1 MLTSLSEATPTG
13 YAESTHPGE
22 LFDVNERNFSVNNTD
37 HERVATDQFRR
48 RMESLTADMGAINR
62 ELGNVNLL
70 TIARRTATLL
80 RHTKALIDGNVTV
93 LFADFPDRV
102 PEDLYRHIE
111 YAETHIRKA
120 LSEEY
125 EFEVI
130 KQRLF
135 MATALCEYVIDGV
148 GDALTHLEGRIEQGS
163 GHPV

>member
-1 MLTSLSEATPTG
+1 VSDS
-13 YAESTHPGE
+13 
-22 LFDVNERNFSVNNTD
+22 D
-37 HERVATDQFRR
+37 HERLATDQFRR
-48 RMESLTADMGAINR
+48 RMESLTGDMAAINR

-80 RHTKALIDGNVTV
+80 RHTKSLIDGNVTV

-120 LSEEY
+120 LSEDY

-135 MATALCEYVIDGV
+135 MATAICEYVIDGV
-148 GDALTHLEGRIEQGS
+148 GDALTHLEGRLGQAS
-163 GHPV
+163 GNPI

>member
-1 MLTSLSEATPTG
+1 
-13 YAESTHPGE
+13 
-22 LFDVNERNFSVNNTD
+22 VNETA

-48 RMESLTADMGAINR
+48 RMESLIADMGAINR

-80 RHTKALIDGNVTV
+80 RHTKSLIDGNVTV
-93 LFADFPDRV
+93 LFSDFPERV
-102 PEDLYRHIE
+102 PEDLYKHIE
-111 YAETHIRKA
+111 YAETHIRRA

-135 MATALCEYVIDGV
+135 MATAICEYVIDGV
-148 GDALTHLEGRIEQGS
+148 GDALTHLEGRLDQTS
-163 GHPV
+163 GNPV

>member
-1 MLTSLSEATPTG
+1 VNDTS
-13 YAESTHPGE
+13 
-22 LFDVNERNFSVNNTD
+22 

-48 RMESLTADMGAINR
+48 RMETLSADMAAINR

-70 TIARRTATLL
+70 SIARRTSTLL
-80 RHTKALIDGNVTV
+80 RHTKSLIDGNVTV

-111 YAETHIRKA
+111 YADNHIRKA

-125 EFEVI
+125 EFEAI

-135 MATALCEYVIDGV
+135 MATAICEYVIEGV
-148 GDALTHLEGRIEQGS
+148 SEALSHLEGRLDTTS
-163 GHPV
+163 RAAL

>member
-1 MLTSLSEATPTG
+1 LHDFE
-13 YAESTHPGE
+13 
-22 LFDVNERNFSVNNTD
+22 ERNLSVNDTD

-48 RMESLTADMGAINR
+48 RMESLTADMAAINR

-70 TIARRTATLL
+70 SIARRTATLL

-93 LFADFPDRV
+93 LFGDFPERV

-111 YAETHIRKA
+111 YADTHIRKA

-125 EFEVI
+125 EFEAI

-135 MATALCEYVIDGV
+135 MATAICEYVIEGV
-148 GDALTHLEGRIEQGS
+148 SEALTKLEGRLERTTG
-163 GHPV
+163 GTL

>member
-1 MLTSLSEATPTG
+1 
-13 YAESTHPGE
+13 
-22 LFDVNERNFSVNNTD
+22 VNDPDN
-37 HERVATDQFRR
+37 ERVATDQFRR
-48 RMESLTADMGAINR
+48 RMESLTADMAAINR

-80 RHTKALIDGNVTV
+80 RHTKSLIDGNVTV

-111 YAETHIRKA
+111 YAEAHIRKA

-135 MATALCEYVIDGV
+135 MATAICEYVIDCV
-148 GDALTHLEGRIEQGS
+148 GDALTRLEGRLAHTS
-163 GHPV
+163 ANPV